1 MGVAKFQEARKGKH
15 SMYSMC
21 SKLKIIF
28 AFEGENKEIIE
39 SVTYNN
45 CSE

>member
-1 MGVAKFQEARKGKH
+1 MGVAKLQEATKGKH

-39 SVTYNN
+39 RIHYL
-45 CSE
+45 